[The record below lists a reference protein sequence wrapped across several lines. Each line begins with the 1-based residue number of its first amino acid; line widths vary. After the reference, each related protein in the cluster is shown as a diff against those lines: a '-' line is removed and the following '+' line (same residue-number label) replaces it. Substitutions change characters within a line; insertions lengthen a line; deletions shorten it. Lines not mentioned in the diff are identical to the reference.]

1 MKDMPQKPMDHLA
14 LTDAC
19 GVEADEK
26 GKRGAIQANGK
37 PEVKENLKQ
46 FTESVHQK
54 AAQVV
59 QWLGQID
66 ESANER
72 CKKLPCSNK
81 PNVLYLTPFSDLKA

>member
-37 PEVKENLKQ
+37 PDVKENLKQ

-72 CKKLPCSNK
+72 YKKLPCSNK
-81 PNVLYLTPFSDLKA
+81 LNV